1 MDQVKAEK
9 PASGDVD
16 KNKTMAILA
25 YFLFFLPLLAAKDSK
40 FAMFHANQSLII
52 LIISVA
58 GSIIGGVLPVI
69 GSIISAVV
77 GIGVFVLWIMGII
90 SAANGE
96 MKPLPVIG
104 SYKLLK

>member
-1 MDQVKAEK
+1 MDQVKEAK

-25 YFLFFLPLLAAKDSK
+25 YFLFFLPLLTAKDSK
-40 FAMFHANQSLII
+40 YAMFHANQSLILV
-52 LIISVA
+52 LIAIASN
-58 GSIIGGVLPVI
+58 IIGGILPVVGAI
-69 GSIISAVV
+69 LAAVV
-77 GIGVFVLWIMGII
+77 GLGVFVLWVMGII

-104 SYKLLK
+104 QYKLLK